1 MRHREPPWLEG
12 AGLAH
17 SADSYADETQRIAGR
32 FSRLPRNARMTSEI
46 FTDARLRDKNI
57 DALKRYL
64 RSKLSGYRVAFSYI
78 TPDNLL
84 YRGVPWQQRPSKINQ
99 LSYPPVDRVTR
110 LGRVNRIG
118 KPVFYCSR
126 APEAVF
132 YELRAKEGDLI
143 ALSEWEVTEP
153 LWMHN
158 LGFQEDALRRLGAS
172 DVAIRPRWNNPI
184 PNEIKH
190 NARLRQQISL
200 AFTEDVRDGQ
210 EYRYKQSI
218 AINELL
224 FDDADPCPNTRTG
237 HVLVEPQERFIRR

>member
-1 MRHREPPWLEG
+1 MRRRASNPDQKAPDWPVARIG
-12 AGLAH
+12 
-17 SADSYADETQRIAGR
+17 YADET
-32 FSRLPRNARMTSEI
+32 RMTSEI

-172 DVAIRPRWNNPI
+172 GCRDPP
-184 PNEIKH
+184 EMEQSH
-190 NARLRQQISL
+190 
-200 AFTEDVRDGQ
+200 TE
-210 EYRYKQSI
+210 
-218 AINELL
+218 
-224 FDDADPCPNTRTG
+224 
-237 HVLVEPQERFIRR
+237 